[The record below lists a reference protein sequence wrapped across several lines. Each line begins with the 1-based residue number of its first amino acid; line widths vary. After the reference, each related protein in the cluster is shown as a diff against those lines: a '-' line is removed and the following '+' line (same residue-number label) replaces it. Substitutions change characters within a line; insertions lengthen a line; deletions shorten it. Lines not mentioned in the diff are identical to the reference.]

1 MSGLPVPL
9 AVVVVAHDVDVVE
22 VLVQPGNVIGNV
34 DGGSGGS
41 DGGGQDVAVLVHGD
55 PQVLDERDEV
65 LLVLGF
71 ASSLACNKIES
82 ISI

>member
-1 MSGLPVPL
+1 
-9 AVVVVAHDVDVVE
+9 
-22 VLVQPGNVIGNV
+22 
-34 DGGSGGS
+34 
-41 DGGGQDVAVLVHGD
+41 VLVHGD